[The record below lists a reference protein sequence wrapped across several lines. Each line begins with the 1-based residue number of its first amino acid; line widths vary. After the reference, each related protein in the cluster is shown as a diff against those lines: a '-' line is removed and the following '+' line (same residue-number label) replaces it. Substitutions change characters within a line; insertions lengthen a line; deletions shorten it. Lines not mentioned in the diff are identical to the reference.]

1 MTFAAIF
8 VPADLADAV
17 SDRAWL
23 AALVESERALAN
35 AQALAGILPAH
46 VAAGIAEACRVD
58 VVDAGTLAAEGRA
71 AGNPVEPLV
80 RHLREAAGDAG
91 DRVHWGATSQDIMD
105 TAAML
110 VSKRAL
116 RLVIARLD
124 DVAAGLARLA
134 AEHRT
139 TPMAGRTLL
148 QQAVPITFGL
158 KAAGWLV
165 AVVECRRR
173 LDEVRSHRLAA
184 QLGGAAG
191 TLAQLGDAGPEVVRL
206 YANELDLAE
215 PAVPWHSDRT
225 RIAEMGAALSVTA
238 GALEKIAGDVALLA
252 QTEVGEAAEPPGGVS
267 STMPQKQ
274 NPVRSTV
281 AVACAR
287 QAAGHASVLLGGGG
301 QEHERGVGGWHAEWD
316 ALSGALATTGAA
328 AASLAEAVDGL
339 RVDTERMRRNLDA
352 GGGVIM
358 AEAAAGLL
366 AGRLGRQAA
375 QQVVAEAAKRA
386 AAGGGTLREEL
397 AAAGVEGVSAEEL
410 ERALDP
416 ERYLGSAPAF
426 VDRALALYDEER
438 PR

>member
-1 MTFAAIF
+1 MTFSAIL
-8 VPADLADAV
+8 VPAELADAV

-35 AQALAGILPAH
+35 AQSLAGILPAH
-46 VAAGIAEACRVD
+46 VAAGIAGACRVD
-58 VVDAGTLAAEGRA
+58 VVDADRLAAEGRA

-80 RHLREAAGDAG
+80 RHLRDAAGDAG

-105 TAAML
+105 SAAML

-116 RLVIARLD
+116 GLVIARLD
-124 DVAAGLARLA
+124 DLAAGLARLA
-134 AEHRT
+134 AAHRT

-165 AVVECRRR
+165 AVVDCRRR
-173 LDEVRSHRLAA
+173 LDDLCAHRLAA

-206 YANELDLAE
+206 FAIELDLAE

-225 RIAEMGAALSVTA
+225 RIAELGAALSVAA
-238 GALEKIAGDVALLA
+238 GALEKIARDVALLA

-287 QAAGHASVLLGGGG
+287 QAVGHASVLLGGAG

-316 ALSGALATTGAA
+316 ALSGALAMTGAA
-328 AASLAEAVDGL
+328 AANLAEAVDGL
-339 RVDTERMRRNLDA
+339 RVDTERMRGNLDA
-352 GGGVIM
+352 AGGAIM
-358 AEAAAGLL
+358 AEAAATLL
-366 AGRLGRQAA
+366 AERIGRKAA
-375 QQVVAEAAKRA
+375 QEVVAEAAKRA
-386 AAGGGTLREEL
+386 AAGGGTLRAEL
-397 AAAGVEGVSAEEL
+397 AASPVEGVASEEL
-410 ERALDP
+410 DRALEPDG
-416 ERYLGSAPAF
+416 YLGAAPAF
-426 VDRALALYDEER
+426 VDRALAAYEEER
-438 PR
+438 QR

>member
-1 MTFAAIF
+1 
-8 VPADLADAV
+8 
-17 SDRAWL
+17 
-23 AALVESERALAN
+23 
-35 AQALAGILPAH
+35 
-46 VAAGIAEACRVD
+46 
-58 VVDAGTLAAEGRA
+58 
-71 AGNPVEPLV
+71 VEPLV

-124 DVAAGLARLA
+124 DLAAGLARLA
-134 AEHRT
+134 AAHRT

-173 LDEVRSHRLAA
+173 LEDVRSHRLAA

-191 TLAQLGDAGPEVVRL
+191 TLSQLGDAGPEVVRL

-215 PAVPWHSDRT
+215 PAVPWHADRT
-225 RIAEMGAALSVTA
+225 RIAELGAALSVTA
-238 GALEKIAGDVALLA
+238 GALEKVARDVALLA
-252 QTEVGEAAEPPGGVS
+252 QTEVAEAAEPPGGVS

-281 AVACAR
+281 AIACAR
-287 QAAGHASVLLGGGG
+287 QAIGHASVLAGAGG

-316 ALSGALATTGAA
+316 ALSGALAMTGAA
-328 AASLAEAVDGL
+328 AANLAEAVDGL
-339 RVDTERMRRNLDA
+339 RVDPERMRRNLEA
-352 GGGVIM
+352 GGGAIM

-366 AGRLGRQAA
+366 AGRIGRQAA
-375 QQVVAEAAKRA
+375 QQVVAEAARRA
-386 AAGGGTLREEL
+386 MENGGTLRDEL
-397 AAAGVEGVSAEEL
+397 AAASVDGVSPEEL
-410 ERALDP
+410 ERALEP

-426 VDRALALYDEER
+426 VDRALAVYQEVIQR
-438 PR
+438 